1 MNNFGMNPM
10 GMNPMF
16 MNPMLMNNFGMMGMN
31 NQQNLMDENAIRIKN
46 IIQPYENKIKELE
59 EIIRQKDFEIALLKD
74 KLNNNGINIQSQN
87 IININP
93 MNQMNMMMENLNV
106 KNIKKGKE
114 ITASLVNDTGELIEK
129 HSCFENDMTYKLLD
143 KINPN
148 YHWNL
153 LKFYCNGKRL
163 HPFLTLKENG
173 IQNNFQ
179 ITSDLAINFNFENLN
194 GYTVTVVS
202 DVNYPIKKAIK
213 YYLLRIGKERCFD
226 KYVFLSNSEKLN
238 IEDKKPSKEIFKNN
252 TNVRIIAIEK

>member
-129 HSCFENDMTYKLLD
+129 HSCFENDMTY
-143 KINPN
+143 
-148 YHWNL
+148 
-153 LKFYCNGKRL
+153 
-163 HPFLTLKENG
+163 
-173 IQNNFQ
+173 
-179 ITSDLAINFNFENLN
+179 
-194 GYTVTVVS
+194 
-202 DVNYPIKKAIK
+202 
-213 YYLLRIGKERCFD
+213 
-226 KYVFLSNSEKLN
+226 
-238 IEDKKPSKEIFKNN
+238 
-252 TNVRIIAIEK
+252 

>member
-93 MNQMNMMMENLNV
+93 MNQ
-106 KNIKKGKE
+106 
-114 ITASLVNDTGELIEK
+114 
-129 HSCFENDMTYKLLD
+129 
-143 KINPN
+143 
-148 YHWNL
+148 
-153 LKFYCNGKRL
+153 
-163 HPFLTLKENG
+163 
-173 IQNNFQ
+173 
-179 ITSDLAINFNFENLN
+179 
-194 GYTVTVVS
+194 
-202 DVNYPIKKAIK
+202 
-213 YYLLRIGKERCFD
+213 
-226 KYVFLSNSEKLN
+226 
-238 IEDKKPSKEIFKNN
+238 
-252 TNVRIIAIEK
+252 II